1 MEVVSGDVRN
11 YLHTILDDDFTV
23 NMNSNDKQAERLS
36 EERSIRSYWKIRL
49 PLKISIQREEFEV
62 GIIAVQIKNRSE
74 KFTKSFHLRR
84 WRK

>member
-36 EERSIRSYWKIRL
+36 EERSIRSYWKI
-49 PLKISIQREEFEV
+49 
-62 GIIAVQIKNRSE
+62 
-74 KFTKSFHLRR
+74 
-84 WRK
+84 